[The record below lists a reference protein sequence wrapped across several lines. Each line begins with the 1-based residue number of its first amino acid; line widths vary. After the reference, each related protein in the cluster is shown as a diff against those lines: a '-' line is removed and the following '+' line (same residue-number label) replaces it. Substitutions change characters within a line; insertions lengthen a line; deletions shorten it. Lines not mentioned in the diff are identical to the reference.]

1 MPTPRDHKYTAE
13 EFFKLTPE
21 NESERYEL
29 INGEIVAQAAPS
41 TIHQRLIGNLFFS
54 IKSFINANK
63 GKCEPFISPYDVMLD
78 DETVVQPDISV
89 ICDPDK
95 LDSKRCNGAPD
106 LVIEVTSSN
115 YGHDYIDKLDIYR
128 KTGVREYWIVDPLY
142 ERVMVYYFEQSSSPN
157 IYTFDMPVPVGIYDG
172 KLTICIKELI
182 Q

>member
-41 TIHQRLIGNLFFS
+41 EIHQKLVMRISNQ
-54 IKSFINANK
+54 IDTFILSNR
-63 GKCEPFISPYDVMLD
+63 GKCQTMISPFDVVID
-78 DETVVQPDISV
+78 NGNVVQPDV
-89 ICDPDK
+89 FVVCDRDK
-95 LDSKRCNGAPD
+95 MDGKRCNGAPD
-106 LVIEVTSSN
+106 FVIEVTSSN
-115 YGHDYIDKLDIYR
+115 YGHDYIDKLDLYR
-128 KTGVREYWIVDPLY
+128 KSGVREYWIVDPLY
-142 ERVMVYYFEQSSSPN
+142 ERVMVYFFEQSSSPN